1 MAKKR
6 YSLACPL
13 CQTKLLDCC
22 NQCKGI
28 IIVCPHCGAS
38 ILADIEI
45 SGHMRLSIEPQT
57 IKPQQVVAN

>member
-6 YSLACPL
+6 ALACPL
-13 CQTKLLDCC
+13 CQTKLLDVC

-38 ILADIEI
+38 VLADIDV
-45 SGHMRLSIEPQT
+45 SGRMRINVEPQ
-57 IKPQQVVAN
+57 IDKPQQIAVN